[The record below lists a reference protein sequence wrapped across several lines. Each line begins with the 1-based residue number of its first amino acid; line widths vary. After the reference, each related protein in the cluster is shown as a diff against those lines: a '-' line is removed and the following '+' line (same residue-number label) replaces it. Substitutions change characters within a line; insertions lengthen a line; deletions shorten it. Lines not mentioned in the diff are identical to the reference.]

1 MEKNTK
7 VILGFVI
14 VLIFLVVYLIY
25 ASIPKDSIYDVER
38 GINPARGNISSN
50 NIIVEFGDFKCPA
63 CKASHPII
71 EEILK
76 EYNVALYYRNFPL
89 LMHGQISFLAAEA
102 AECANEQGKFWE
114 YHNILYDNQE
124 ILTTKDDLKKY
135 ASNLGLN
142 MSKFNNCLD
151 NETYKAEIKKDVSDG
166 EKAGIQG
173 TPTFFVNGK
182 RILGAD
188 KDKIVSNLR

>member
-7 VILGFVI
+7 VILIIFA
-14 VLIFLVVYLIY
+14 VLILLVVYLIY
-25 ASIPKDSIYDVER
+25 SSIPKDGSYNVEK
-38 GINPARGNISSN
+38 GINPAKGNISSK
-50 NIIVEFGDFKCPA
+50 NIIIEFGDFKCPA

-76 EYNVALYYRNFPL
+76 EYNVALYYRSFPL
-89 LMHGQISFLAAEA
+89 PMHGQISFLASEA

-114 YHNILYDNQE
+114 YHNILYDNQDFFSTE
-124 ILTTKDDLKKY
+124 DDLKKY

-142 MSKFNNCLD
+142 ISKFNRCLD
-151 NETYKAEIKKDVSDG
+151 NETYKAEVEKDIADG
-166 EKAGIQG
+166 EKFGIQG

-182 RILGAD
+182 RILGAN
-188 KDKIVSNLR
+188 KDTIVSNLK

>member
-7 VILGFVI
+7 VILVFII
-14 VLIFLVVYLIY
+14 VLILLVAYLIY
-25 ASIPKDSIYDVER
+25 ASIPKDSLYNVEK
-38 GINPARGNISSN
+38 GINPAKGNLSSN

-89 LMHGQISFLAAEA
+89 PMHGQISFLAAEA

-124 ILTTKDDLKKY
+124 LLSTKDDLKKY
-135 ASNLGLN
+135 ASDIELN
-142 MSKFNNCLD
+142 ISKFENCLS
-151 NETYKAEIKKDVSDG
+151 NESYKTEVEKDMADG
-166 EKAGIQG
+166 EKFGIQG

-188 KDKIVSNLR
+188 KDKIVSNLK